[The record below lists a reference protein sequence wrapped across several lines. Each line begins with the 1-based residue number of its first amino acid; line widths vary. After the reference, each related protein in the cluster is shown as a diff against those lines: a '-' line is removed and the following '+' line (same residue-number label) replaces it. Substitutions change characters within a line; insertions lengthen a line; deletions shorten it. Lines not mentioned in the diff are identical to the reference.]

1 MTPLNTIIEEE
12 SNALE
17 KKIGTF
23 TFNNGGALE
32 LTLWDI
38 VDERVHET
46 DEVGTVINDHLT
58 TAMQRAYEA
67 GRAEERLRA
76 FEILSTYAL
85 KTETTHAL
93 DLIEQAQQ
101 EILSTSTTN

>member
-1 MTPLNTIIEEE
+1 MTTLNTIIEEE
-12 SNALE
+12 KTTAEQLDEIALSRV
-17 KKIGTF
+17 TSV
-23 TFNNGGALE
+23 NGVLVQM
-32 LTLWDI
+32 WDRNVLSAYI
-38 VDERVHET
+38 DGV
-46 DEVGTVINDHLT
+46 LS

-85 KTETTHAL
+85 KTETTNAL